1 MKKRKQHNLSK
12 LLIPNYFIW
21 IEIGPYMYVHQAV
34 IQDHPT
40 HPQDFFCTSLTT
52 VFHNDKIGVLMLY
65 GSYPHQMM

>member
-1 MKKRKQHNLSK
+1 
-12 LLIPNYFIW
+12 
-21 IEIGPYMYVHQAV
+21 MYVHQAV

-52 VFHNDKIGVLMLY
+52 VFPNDKVGVLMLY